1 MVHQSIILK
10 LDQDIMMED
19 LGVEEDKMVALIQL
33 VEVEMYLQQ
42 VHHKEILHF
51 FV

>member
-1 MVHQSIILK
+1 MVHQSIVLK
-10 LDQDIMMED
+10 LDQDIIMED
-19 LGVEEDKMVALIQL
+19 LGVEEDKMVMVQL